1 MSHEKML
8 KGKTKKFYI
17 KVTDKTGNVLATD
30 FRVCAKTN
38 PDHYAIDDGPRII
51 NWEQNGNNVALG
63 VRDNEGTNYIKIQDG
78 NNSNKEIRRFNNL
91 SKGEAR
97 ISIDMTK
104 FKKVDGIYNLRIV
117 AEDAGKTNE
126 QSIRTLAFKM
136 KTVTMNSTNT
146 NSTVQAKNK
155 TYKILFVGNSKTYIN
170 DIPAKFKGLAKAAGY
185 KVDITEATEG
195 GRTLKYLASNKKSTI
210 TKKAYDY
217 VILQE
222 QTYTYAKKLVKN
234 KNSKVQLIVRQTW
247 VKKSSSASMK
257 EKAYNHA
264 QKIAKEI
271 DADLVYDGKAF
282 DKSRST
288 YSSINLY
295 KDDTH
300 QSSAGAYLSACC
312 IFKTVFNQSP
322 VGLTYKS
329 SLSMDKAKKLQKISD
344 NF

>member
-195 GRTLKYLASNKKSTI
+195 GRTLK
-210 TKKAYDY
+210 
-217 VILQE
+217 
-222 QTYTYAKKLVKN
+222 
-234 KNSKVQLIVRQTW
+234 
-247 VKKSSSASMK
+247 
-257 EKAYNHA
+257 
-264 QKIAKEI
+264 
-271 DADLVYDGKAF
+271 
-282 DKSRST
+282 
-288 YSSINLY
+288 
-295 KDDTH
+295 
-300 QSSAGAYLSACC
+300 
-312 IFKTVFNQSP
+312 
-322 VGLTYKS
+322 
-329 SLSMDKAKKLQKISD
+329 
-344 NF
+344 